1 MSTPKRYF
9 PEQQAW
15 CLLPSGRW
23 TTVITAKVNCFMG
36 LSAWPDGHWSVS
48 QAGNYLAD
56 GKVVKPFG
64 ADLLQ
69 AAMEEAWDKAMELR
83 RTPATT

>member
-15 CLLPSGRW
+15 RLLPSGRW

-36 LSAWPDGHWSVS
+36 LSAFADGHWSVT
-48 QAGNYLAD
+48 QAGAFLAA
-56 GKVVKPFG
+56 GKVVVLPG
-64 ADLLQ
+64 ADLVH
-69 AAMEEAWDKAMELR
+69 AAMEEAWAKAMELR
-83 RTPATT
+83 HQAATT